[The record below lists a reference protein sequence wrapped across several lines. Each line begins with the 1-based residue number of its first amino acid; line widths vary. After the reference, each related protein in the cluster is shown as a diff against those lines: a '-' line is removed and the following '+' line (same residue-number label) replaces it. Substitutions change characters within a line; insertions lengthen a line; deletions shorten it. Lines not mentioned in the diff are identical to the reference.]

1 MATPDE
7 PSEPA
12 EITRSAA
19 ASRLVYLLPVIGAP
33 LGMGA
38 AIFASFAIA
47 GWHVTHSAIVQVEP
61 QWVAGEPVAARV
73 QVLDGGGQ
81 AVPDAQVEATLRRGE
96 ERAPLGTLRDAAGV
110 GTAQGR
116 LTAPGWAPGPAKLEL
131 AIAAHEQFR
140 EEVEVELVASRAP
153 RRGTPTVSGSTKN
166 YADDTESQPEK
177 LRIVLRPLG
186 RLVAGFENALV
197 ARVTDP
203 EGKPHRGP
211 VEVRLLDG
219 EFGRHKAARDA
230 PATVV
235 RGETDAAGLVRVDG
249 LLATD
254 VVRFEVRALAGAEDM
269 SQATGAKEPGAKDM
283 SAGTG
288 PKRQAKSGA
297 KDATAGGA
305 KDASATAGGAK
316 DASAT
321 AAGKAKDASATAG
334 ASGTAKDAS
343 ATAAGKAKDA
353 SATAGASGTA
363 KAAGASAEA
372 AGAAQAKGAAEAGAG
387 ATAGASAA
395 AAGGATAA
403 GAGGTAKAA
412 GASAEAGAAQAKGA
426 AEAGAG
432 ATTDASSEPPA
443 IAARKFRMV
452 SFAGAVT
459 VDASPWTAGVGD
471 ALTIKARGLRPKRA
485 VFVDVRGPDGAWVDT
500 LEPPVVG
507 PEPPRTWSSAG
518 LQPGLVQVEAYHFT
532 NAPGESSAL
541 ARVVLGPGAGQ
552 GPPLSTLIALQRE
565 RLAMPRVE
573 KDFDAGLEGKYLD
586 ALATASLDPEARE
599 RAEAWLIG
607 TLPVEIHGP
616 PTALTT
622 RGREDE
628 DMTALRR
635 LWAGRVRLLLLG
647 GGGLFLAVTTLLIV
661 VSHRGAAERL
671 AREMVGQ
678 GPEVAVEVRKAQRAV
693 LWRALGL
700 LLSMAFG
707 LVLTAAVLDKL
718 FWQT

>member
-1 MATPDE
+1 MAKSSE
-7 PSEPA
+7 PNEPA
-12 EITRSAA
+12 ESPRSGA

-47 GWHVTHSAIVQVEP
+47 GWRVTHSAIVQVEP

-81 AVPDAQVEATLRRGE
+81 AVPDTQVEATLRRGE

-116 LTAPGWAPGPAKLEL
+116 LTAPAWPPGPAQLEL
-131 AIAAHEQFR
+131 AIAAHDQFQ
-140 EEVEVELVASRAP
+140 ETVEVELVASRAP

-166 YADDTESQPEK
+166 YADDTEPQPEK

-203 EGKPHRGP
+203 DGKPHRGP

-219 EFGRHKAARDA
+219 EFGPHRATREV
-230 PATVV
+230 PALVT
-235 RGETDAAGLVRVDG
+235 RGETDAAGLIRVDG

-254 VVRFEVRALAGAEDM
+254 VVRFEVRALDVPESM
-269 SQATGAKEPGAKDM
+269 SDATGAKSPGATDM
-283 SAGTG
+283 VKGAGAKARGGAGAGKGGAAGAGAKGGAGEADAGAAGPAGAAKNATGEASA
-288 PKRQAKSGA
+288 AKSGA
-297 KDATAGGA
+297 AKGATG
-305 KDASATAGGAK
+305 
-316 DASAT
+316 
-321 AAGKAKDASATAG
+321 
-334 ASGTAKDAS
+334 
-343 ATAAGKAKDA
+343 
-353 SATAGASGTA
+353 
-363 KAAGASAEA
+363 E
-372 AGAAQAKGAAEAGAG
+372 AGAAK
-387 ATAGASAA
+387 
-395 AAGGATAA
+395 GGAVK
-403 GAGGTAKAA
+403 GGT
-412 GASAEAGAAQAKGA
+412 AEAGAAKGEAKSAGAPAKGDA
-426 AEAGAG
+426 ADGAANGEG
-432 ATTDASSEPPA
+432 ADPVL
-443 IAARKFRMV
+443 AARRFRMV

-459 VDASPWTAGVGD
+459 VDAVPWTAGVGD
-471 ALTIKARGLRPKRA
+471 ELTIKARGLRPKRA

-507 PEPPRTWSSAG
+507 PEPPRKWSSAG

-541 ARVVLGPGAGQ
+541 ARLVLGPGPGQ
-552 GPPLSTLIALQRE
+552 GPSLSTLIALQRE
-565 RLAMPRVE
+565 RLALPRVE
-573 KDFDAGLEGKYLD
+573 KEFDAALEGKHLD
-586 ALATASLDPEARE
+586 ALAAMTLDAEALRMT
-599 RAEAWLIG
+599 EAWLIG
-607 TLPVEIHGP
+607 TLPVEVHGP
-616 PTALTT
+616 PMALMT
-622 RGREDE
+622 RSREDA
-628 DMTALRR
+628 DMVALRQ
-635 LWAGRVRLLLLG
+635 LWAGRVRWLLLG

-671 AREMVGQ
+671 AREMSGGDGDIAKQ
-678 GPEVAVEVRKAQRAV
+678 VRKAQRAV

-700 LLSMAFG
+700 LISMAFG

>member
-1 MATPDE
+1 MATPSE

-12 EITRSAA
+12 EITRAA
-19 ASRLVYLLPVIGAP
+19 AMSRLVYLLPVIGAP

-96 ERAPLGTLRDAAGV
+96 ERASLGTLRDAAAV
-110 GTAQGR
+110 GMAQGR
-116 LTAPGWAPGPAKLEL
+116 LTAPAWAPGPATLEL
-131 AIAAHEQFR
+131 AIAGHEQFR
-140 EEVEVELVASRAP
+140 ETVEVELVASRAP

-166 YADDTESQPEK
+166 YADDTEPQPEK

-186 RLVAGFENALV
+186 RLAAGFENALV
-197 ARVTDP
+197 ARVTDA
-203 EGKPHRGP
+203 EGRPRRGP

-219 EFGRHKAARDA
+219 EFGRHKATRDA
-230 PATVV
+230 PAVV
-235 RGETDAAGLVRVDG
+235 SRGETDAAGLVRVDG
-249 LLATD
+249 LLASD
-254 VVRFEVRALAGAEDM
+254 VVRFEVRALAGPEDM
-269 SQATGAKEPGAKDM
+269 SQAAGAKEPVAQDMAAGAGAKGKATGGGAKGA
-283 SAGTG
+283 SA
-288 PKRQAKSGA
+288 GA
-297 KDATAGGA
+297 KDAGGAGAKEASGEAKGASGEAKGAGA
-305 KDASATAGGAK
+305 KDASGEAK
-316 DASAT
+316 DAGAD
-321 AAGKAKDASATAG
+321 AKDAKGAG
-334 ASGTAKDAS
+334 AKGTGGD
-343 ATAAGKAKDA
+343 
-353 SATAGASGTA
+353 
-363 KAAGASAEA
+363 AEA
-372 AGAAQAKGAAEAGAG
+372 AGAKGEAASAKGGE
-387 ATAGASAA
+387 TAG
-395 AAGGATAA
+395 TA
-403 GAGGTAKAA
+403 
-412 GASAEAGAAQAKGA
+412 
-426 AEAGAG
+426 
-432 ATTDASSEPPA
+432 SEPSA

-459 VDASPWTAGVGD
+459 VDAAPWTAGAGD

-541 ARVVLGPGAGQ
+541 ARVVLGPAPGQ

-573 KDFDAGLEGKYLD
+573 KEFDAGLEGKYLD
-586 ALATASLDPEARE
+586 ALATVSLDPEAQKL
-599 RAEAWLIG
+599 AEAWLIG

-616 PTALTT
+616 PTALST
-622 RGREDE
+622 RSREDE
-628 DMTALRR
+628 DMAALRR

-671 AREMVGQ
+671 AREMLGQ
-678 GPEVAVEVRKAQRAV
+678 GPEVAAEVRKAQRSV

-700 LLSMAFG
+700 LASMAFG

>member
-1 MATPDE
+1 MATPSE

-12 EITRSAA
+12 EITRAA
-19 ASRLVYLLPVIGAP
+19 AMSRLVYLLPVIGAP

-73 QVLDGGGQ
+73 QVLDGDGQ
-81 AVPDAQVEATLRRGE
+81 AVQGAQVEATLRRGE
-96 ERAPLGTLRDAAGV
+96 ERASLGALRDAAAV
-110 GTAQGR
+110 GMAQGR
-116 LTAPGWAPGPAKLEL
+116 LTAPAWAPGPATLEL

-140 EEVEVELVASRAP
+140 EAVEVELVASRAP
-153 RRGTPTVSGSTKN
+153 RRGTATVSGSTKN
-166 YADDTESQPEK
+166 YADDTEPQPEK

-186 RLVAGFENALV
+186 RLAAGFENALV
-197 ARVTDP
+197 ARVTDA
-203 EGKPHRGP
+203 EGKPRRGP

-219 EFGRHKAARDA
+219 EFGSRKASRDT
-230 PATVV
+230 PVVLV
-235 RGETDAAGLVRVDG
+235 RGETDAAGLVRIDG

-254 VVRFEVRALAGAEDM
+254 VVRFEVRALAGPQDM
-269 SQATGAKEPGAKDM
+269 SETSGAKDPAAKDMAVGAGAKGKAGAKGDAGAQGATGASATGTSGAAGSDGSSPRRSSADAAGATGSDAKGARAAGEGAKEPGEGAKGARAANEGAKEPGA
-283 SAGTG
+283 A
-288 PKRQAKSGA
+288 AAGA
-297 KDATAGGA
+297 KDG
-305 KDASATAGGAK
+305 DA
-316 DASAT
+316 
-321 AAGKAKDASATAG
+321 
-334 ASGTAKDAS
+334 
-343 ATAAGKAKDA
+343 
-353 SATAGASGTA
+353 
-363 KAAGASAEA
+363 
-372 AGAAQAKGAAEAGAG
+372 
-387 ATAGASAA
+387 
-395 AAGGATAA
+395 
-403 GAGGTAKAA
+403 
-412 GASAEAGAAQAKGA
+412 
-426 AEAGAG
+426 
-432 ATTDASSEPPA
+432 DASSEPSA

-459 VDASPWTAGVGD
+459 VDATPWTAGVGD

-541 ARVVLGPGAGQ
+541 ARVVLGPTPGQ
-552 GPPLSTLIALQRE
+552 GPALSTLIALQRE
-565 RLAMPRVE
+565 RLALPRVE

-586 ALATASLDPEARE
+586 ALATASLDPEAQVL
-599 RAEAWLIG
+599 AEAWLVG

-616 PTALTT
+616 PTALAT
-622 RGREDE
+622 RGREDA
-628 DMTALRR
+628 DMAALRR

-671 AREMVGQ
+671 AREMLGQ
-678 GPEVAVEVRKAQRAV
+678 GPEVAAEVRKAQRAV

-700 LLSMAFG
+700 LASMAFG

>member
-1 MATPDE
+1 MPVATPSE

-12 EITRSAA
+12 EITRASA
-19 ASRLVYLLPVIGAP
+19 ASRFVYLLPVIGAP
-33 LGMGA
+33 IGMGA

-47 GWHVTHSAIVQVEP
+47 SWHVTHSAIVQVEP

-73 QVLDGGGQ
+73 QVLDGDGQ
-81 AVPDAQVEATLRRGE
+81 AVPDAQVEVTLRRGE
-96 ERAPLGTLRDAAGV
+96 ERAPLGTLRDAAAV

-116 LTAPGWAPGPAKLEL
+116 LTPPAWASGPAQLEL

-140 EEVEVELVASRAP
+140 EVVDVELVASRAL

-186 RLVAGFENALV
+186 RLAAGFENALV

-219 EFGRHKAARDA
+219 EFGAHKASRDA
-230 PATVV
+230 PVV
-235 RGETDAAGLVRVDG
+235 VTRGETDAAGLVRIDG

-254 VVRFEVRALAGAEDM
+254 VVRFEVRALAGEKDM
-269 SQATGAKEPGAKDM
+269 SLEAGANGPVVVDMAKGAGAKGQAATGAEKGGAGKEGA
-283 SAGTG
+283 G
-288 PKRQAKSGA
+288 KSGA
-297 KDATAGGA
+297 EKSSSEKSGAEKGGA
-305 KDASATAGGAK
+305 AT
-316 DASAT
+316 
-321 AAGKAKDASATAG
+321 
-334 ASGTAKDAS
+334 
-343 ATAAGKAKDA
+343 
-353 SATAGASGTA
+353 
-363 KAAGASAEA
+363 
-372 AGAAQAKGAAEAGAG
+372 GAADKGAAEA
-387 ATAGASAA
+387 A
-395 AAGGATAA
+395 AAGG
-403 GAGGTAKAA
+403 GDDG
-412 GASAEAGAAQAKGA
+412 AEA
-426 AEAGAG
+426 
-432 ATTDASSEPPA
+432 PA
-443 IAARKFRMV
+443 IAARKFRFV

-459 VDASPWTAGVGD
+459 VDAAPRTAGVGD

-518 LQPGLVQVEAYHFT
+518 LSPGLVQVEAYHFT
-532 NAPGESSAL
+532 NSPGESSAL
-541 ARVVLGPGAGQ
+541 ARVVLGPAPGQ
-552 GPPLSTLIALQRE
+552 GPALSRLIALQRE
-565 RLAMPRVE
+565 RLAMARVE
-573 KDFDAGLEGKYLD
+573 KEFDAGLEGKYLD
-586 ALATASLDPEARE
+586 ALATASLD
-599 RAEAWLIG
+599 AEAQQLAESWLIG
-607 TLPVEIHGP
+607 TLPVEIYGP
-616 PTALTT
+616 PTTLST
-622 RGREDE
+622 RSREDE
-628 DMTALRR
+628 DIAALRR
-635 LWAGRVRLLLLG
+635 LWAGRVRWLLLG

-678 GPEVAVEVRKAQRAV
+678 GPGVAAEVRKAQRAV

>member
-1 MATPDE
+1 MATPSE

-12 EITRSAA
+12 EIPRASA
-19 ASRLVYLLPVIGAP
+19 ASRFVYLLPVIGAP

-38 AIFASFAIA
+38 ALFASFAIA
-47 GWHVTHSAIVQVEP
+47 SWHVTHSAIVQVEP

-73 QVLDGGGQ
+73 QVLDGDGQ
-81 AVPDAQVEATLRRGE
+81 AVPDAQVEVTLRRGE
-96 ERAPLGTLRDAAGV
+96 ERAPLGTLRDAAAV

-116 LTAPGWAPGPAKLEL
+116 LTAPAWAPGPAQLEL

-140 EEVEVELVASRAP
+140 EVVDVELVASRAL

-186 RLVAGFENALV
+186 RLAAGFENALV

-219 EFGRHKAARDA
+219 EFGPHKASRDA
-230 PATVV
+230 PVV
-235 RGETDAAGLVRVDG
+235 VSRGETDAAGLVRIDG

-254 VVRFEVRALAGAEDM
+254 VVRFEVRALAGEKDMSSEAGAKSPGAEDM
-269 SQATGAKEPGAKDM
+269 VKGAGTKGQAATGA
-283 SAGTG
+283 GTG
-288 PKRQAKSGA
+288 GAGKEGVGKGATGQESAEKGAAGQEGAEKGAAGQEGAGKRGVEKSGA
-297 KDATAGGA
+297 GEEGA
-305 KDASATAGGAK
+305 
-316 DASAT
+316 
-321 AAGKAKDASATAG
+321 
-334 ASGTAKDAS
+334 
-343 ATAAGKAKDA
+343 
-353 SATAGASGTA
+353 
-363 KAAGASAEA
+363 E
-372 AGAAQAKGAAEAGAG
+372 KGAATGVADEGA
-387 ATAGASAA
+387 AETA
-395 AAGGATAA
+395 AA
-403 GAGGTAKAA
+403 GAGNEG
-412 GASAEAGAAQAKGA
+412 AEA
-426 AEAGAG
+426 
-432 ATTDASSEPPA
+432 PA
-443 IAARKFRMV
+443 IAARKFRFV

-459 VDASPWTAGVGD
+459 VDATPRTAGVGD

-518 LQPGLVQVEAYHFT
+518 LSAGLVQVEAYHFT

-541 ARVVLGPGAGQ
+541 ARVVLGPAPGQ
-552 GPPLSTLIALQRE
+552 GPALSRLLALQRE
-565 RLAMPRVE
+565 RLAMARVE
-573 KDFDAGLEGKYLD
+573 KEFDAGLEGKYLD
-586 ALATASLDPEARE
+586 ALATASLDAEAQQL
-599 RAEAWLIG
+599 AEAWLIG
-607 TLPVEIHGP
+607 TLPVEIYGP
-616 PTALTT
+616 PTTLST
-622 RGREDE
+622 RNREDE
-628 DMTALRR
+628 DMAASRR
-635 LWAGRVRLLLLG
+635 LWAGRVRWLLLG

-678 GPEVAVEVRKAQRAV
+678 GPGVAAEVRKAQRAV

-707 LVLTAAVLDKL
+707 LVLTAVVLDKL

>member
-1 MATPDE
+1 MATPSE

-12 EITRSAA
+12 EITRAA
-19 ASRLVYLLPVIGAP
+19 ALSRLVYLLPVIGAP

-81 AVPDAQVEATLRRGE
+81 AVPDARVEATLRRGE
-96 ERAPLGTLRDAAGV
+96 ERAALGTLRDAAAV

-116 LTAPGWAPGPAKLEL
+116 LTAPAWAPGPATLEL
-131 AIAAHEQFR
+131 AIAGHEQFR
-140 EEVEVELVASRAP
+140 ETVEVELVASRAP

-166 YADDTESQPEK
+166 YADDTEPQPEK

-186 RLVAGFENALV
+186 RLAAGFENALV
-197 ARVTDP
+197 ARVTDA
-203 EGKPHRGP
+203 EGKPRRGP

-219 EFGRHKAARDA
+219 EFGHHKATREV
-230 PATVV
+230 PAVV
-235 RGETDAAGLVRVDG
+235 SRGETDAAGLVRVDG

-254 VVRFEVRALAGAEDM
+254 VVRFEVRALAGPEDM
-269 SQATGAKEPGAKDM
+269 SQAAGAKEPGAKDM
-283 SAGTG
+283 AVG
-288 PKRQAKSGA
+288 AGA
-297 KDATAGGA
+297 KGKATGGGA
-305 KDASATAGGAK
+305 KDASGADGAGAK
-316 DASAT
+316 DASGGAKG
-321 AAGKAKDASATAG
+321 ASAGAKGASAGAKDAGAEAKDASAE
-334 ASGTAKDAS
+334 AKDA
-343 ATAAGKAKDA
+343 GAKDA
-353 SATAGASGTA
+353 GGDAG
-363 KAAGASAEA
+363 AAGAKGSDAAKGEA
-372 AGAAQAKGAAEAGAG
+372 AGAKEGE
-387 ATAGASAA
+387 
-395 AAGGATAA
+395 AA
-403 GAGGTAKAA
+403 GAG
-412 GASAEAGAAQAKGA
+412 
-426 AEAGAG
+426 
-432 ATTDASSEPPA
+432 SESA

-459 VDASPWTAGVGD
+459 VDVAPWTAGAGD

-541 ARVVLGPGAGQ
+541 ARVVLGPAPGQ
-552 GPPLSTLIALQRE
+552 GPPLSSLVALQRE

-586 ALATASLDPEARE
+586 ALAAVSLDPEAQKL
-599 RAEAWLIG
+599 AEAWLIG

-616 PTALTT
+616 PTALST
-622 RGREDE
+622 RSREDA
-628 DMTALRR
+628 DMAAQRR
-635 LWAGRVRLLLLG
+635 LWADRVRLLLLG

-671 AREMVGQ
+671 AREMLGQ
-678 GPEVAVEVRKAQRAV
+678 GPEVAAEVRKAQRAV

-700 LLSMAFG
+700 LASMAFG
-707 LVLTAAVLDKL
+707 LILTVAVLDKL